1 MESTLDPDLAALLSG
16 FPVITSWPV
25 QWGDQDAYQHVNN
38 IIYFRWFETARI
50 DYTRRLGLSEMM
62 RVKKVGPIL
71 AAIGCDYRRQ
81 ITYPDTVWI
90 GSKITKIGR
99 TSVAME
105 HVLVSQANRAVS
117 AEAKSTLVL
126 FDYVANR
133 PVPIPDEVREA
144 IAGIEGK
151 VV

>member
-1 MESTLDPDLAALLSG
+1 MESTIDPDLAVLLSG

-38 IIYFRWFETARI
+38 TVYFRWFETARI
-50 DYTRRLGLSEMM
+50 DYTRRLGLSDMM
-62 RVKKVGPIL
+62 RAKKIGPIL

-90 GSKITKIGR
+90 GSRITKIGR
-99 TSVAME
+99 TSLAME
-105 HVLVSQANRAVS
+105 HSLVSQTNRAIS
-117 AEAKSTLVL
+117 AEGKSTLVL
-126 FDYVANR
+126 FDYVANV

-144 IAGIEGK
+144 IAKIEAK
-151 VV
+151 VL